1 MIKLFI
7 TDFDGVISD
16 GKRCLD
22 ENNIH
27 SKAYNMKDGL
37 AIKNIANKGIT
48 TMILS
53 GDNSN
58 ITKLIGDRLN
68 FDYVIT
74 ECKNKLE
81 FINLFL
87 ANKNIH
93 FDEIL
98 YIGDDLNDY
107 NLLKSVGYK
116 FVPNDCNKQLLLID
130 NIKKLN
136 SKGGDGCISEIYNII
151 NNFTKKVCFIPS
163 RYQSSRLPGKP
174 LLKING
180 KTIINLVYDQV
191 KKCKLIDD
199 IIVLTD
205 DNNIKKE
212 VESFGGN
219 VGMVTEECL
228 NGTERIVKFIQ
239 KKYDICDLVIN
250 VQGDEPFINPINVDK
265 CIKNFIDNR
274 FNIPDMKCSTL
285 HYVFDNEED
294 VFKRSNGKMIL
305 DNNNNILYCS
315 RNVIPGLK
323 KKEYDKSKEYIGHV
337 GVMVYDKDYVMN
349 RYLDSNT
356 PYQLTEDIE
365 WLKILEDGYKINSI
379 LADNHE
385 IGVDTQEDYD
395 YLVKKY
401 S

>member
-98 YIGDDLNDY
+98 YLNC
-107 NLLKSVGYK
+107 L
-116 FVPNDCNKQLLLID
+116 PI
-130 NIKKLN
+130 
-136 SKGGDGCISEIYNII
+136 IS
-151 NNFTKKVCFIPS
+151 
-163 RYQSSRLPGKP
+163 
-174 LLKING
+174 
-180 KTIINLVYDQV
+180 
-191 KKCKLIDD
+191 
-199 IIVLTD
+199 
-205 DNNIKKE
+205 
-212 VESFGGN
+212 
-219 VGMVTEECL
+219 
-228 NGTERIVKFIQ
+228 
-239 KKYDICDLVIN
+239 
-250 VQGDEPFINPINVDK
+250 
-265 CIKNFIDNR
+265 
-274 FNIPDMKCSTL
+274 
-285 HYVFDNEED
+285 
-294 VFKRSNGKMIL
+294 
-305 DNNNNILYCS
+305 
-315 RNVIPGLK
+315 
-323 KKEYDKSKEYIGHV
+323 
-337 GVMVYDKDYVMN
+337 
-349 RYLDSNT
+349 
-356 PYQLTEDIE
+356 
-365 WLKILEDGYKINSI
+365 
-379 LADNHE
+379 
-385 IGVDTQEDYD
+385 
-395 YLVKKY
+395 
-401 S
+401 